1 MSSTESEFV
10 LKLKDREQY
19 AGKWIA
25 VLGSKIIAGG
35 EDIEQVYKNALVVSK
50 GKTPLFEQIPLKQ
63 EEETLIL

>member
-10 LKLKDREQY
+10 LNLKNREQY

-25 VLGSKIIAGG
+25 VLDSKIIAEG
-35 EDIEQVYKNALVVSK
+35 EGIEQVYKDALVVSK
-50 GKTPLFEQIPLKQ
+50 GTTPLFEQIPLKQ